1 MVTTQYN
8 VIEDHNITLSC
19 NVSGVPDV
27 YDVSWTM
34 DTTSGSVNSDRLTG
48 GTITDPSL
56 TVGDTELGDTGW
68 YTCSATNLAGTTRGK
83 PLHLNVTESK
93 ILSYVC
99 LFVCLMMFNAT
110 FYDISV
116 ISWRSVLLLEESGGT
131 GENNDLSQVT
141 DKRYHIML
149 CTSP

>member
-1 MVTTQYN
+1 VVTTQYN

-56 TVGDTELGDTGW
+56 TVEDTELGDTGW
-68 YTCSATNLAGTTRGK
+68 YTCSATNLAGTTDGK

-93 ILSYVC
+93 ILLYVC
-99 LFVCLMMFNAT
+99 LFDDVERHFLQYFSYIVAVSFIVGGKRRTRRKQPTCHKSLTT
-110 FYDISV
+110 FI
-116 ISWRSVLLLEESGGT
+116 T
-131 GENNDLSQVT
+131 
-141 DKRYHIML
+141 
-149 CTSP
+149 

>member
-1 MVTTQYN
+1 VVTTQYN

-68 YTCSATNLAGTTRGK
+68 YTCSATNLAGTTYGK

-99 LFVCLMMFNAT
+99 CLFV
-110 FYDISV
+110 
-116 ISWRSVLLLEESGGT
+116 
-131 GENNDLSQVT
+131 
-141 DKRYHIML
+141 
-149 CTSP
+149 